1 MLKVGITGGIGSG
14 KTTVCQIFFQLGIPI
29 FNADQAVKELYAQH
43 QGLKLQLKS
52 AFGTEVY
59 ISEDQINIPFL
70 KGLFASPENTEKLN
84 KIVHP
89 LVFQAFYD
97 WAEKQD
103 APYVIKEAAILFES
117 GANKTVDKVIGV
129 IAPEE
134 LRIERVRTRDQRSLD
149 EIKSIIDKQLSNN
162 ELREKCDYII
172 ENDGNQS
179 LIQQVRELHSQL
191 LHQSAHFGS

>member
-14 KTTVCQIFFQLGIPI
+14 KTTVCQIFSQLGIPI

-59 ISEDQINIPFL
+59 ISDDQINIPFL

-97 WAEKQD
+97 WANQQN

-117 GANKTVDKVIGV
+117 GADKTVDKVIGV

-134 LRIERVRTRDQRSLD
+134 LRIERVRTRDQRSIE
-149 EIKSIIDKQLSNN
+149 EIKTIIDKQLSNN

-179 LIQQVRELHSQL
+179 LIQQVRELHAQL

>member
-14 KTTVCQIFFQLGIPI
+14 KTTVCQIFSQLGIPI
-29 FNADQAVKELYAQH
+29 FNADQAVKELYTQNH
-43 QGLKLQLKS
+43 GLKLQLKS
-52 AFGTEVY
+52 AFGSEVY
-59 ISEDQINIPFL
+59 ISDDQINIPFL
-70 KGLFASPENTEKLN
+70 KGLFASPEKTEKLN

-89 LVFQAFYD
+89 LVFQAFYE
-97 WAEKQD
+97 WADQQN

-117 GANKTVDKVIGV
+117 GADKTVDKVIGV

-134 LRIERVRTRDQRSLD
+134 LRIQRVLTRDQRNLE
-149 EIKSIIDKQLSNN
+149 EIKTIIDKQLSND
-162 ELREKCDYII
+162 ELRKKCDYII

-179 LIQQVRELHSQL
+179 LIQQVRALHAQL

>member
-14 KTTVCQIFFQLGIPI
+14 KTTVCQIFSQLGIPI
-29 FNADQAVKELYAQH
+29 FNADQAVKDLYANH
-43 QGLKLQLKS
+43 TGLKVQLQS
-52 AFGTEVY
+52 AFGSEVY
-59 ISEDQINIPFL
+59 TPTNQINIPFL

-97 WAEKQD
+97 WAEQQK
-103 APYVIKEAAILFES
+103 APYVVKEAAILFES
-117 GANKTVDKVIGV
+117 GANKTVDSTIGV

-134 LRIERVRTRDQRSLD
+134 IRIQRVKQRDNRSLE
-149 EIKSIIDKQLSNN
+149 EIQSIISKQLSND

-172 ENDGNQS
+172 ENDGSQS
-179 LIQQVRELHSQL
+179 LIIQVRELHAQL
-191 LHQSAHFGS
+191 LHESAHFRG